1 MRSNPG
7 GEFDQADGN
16 VELESN
22 GLLFRDFDFL
32 ELVIVGVAIDFDELH
47 AKPMI
52 QFKLSS
58 PSPRGPRMVLDNR
71 FEFMSGSVVLF
82 FQFFEVDAGLLDLFF
97 VGFEQILG
105 AMNIPAVVI
114 GIFGEGSLF
123 SMLIK
128 R

>member
-1 MRSNPG
+1 
-7 GEFDQADGN
+7 
-16 VELESN
+16 
-22 GLLFRDFDFL
+22 
-32 ELVIVGVAIDFDELH
+32 
-47 AKPMI
+47 
-52 QFKLSS
+52 
-58 PSPRGPRMVLDNR
+58 MVLDNR